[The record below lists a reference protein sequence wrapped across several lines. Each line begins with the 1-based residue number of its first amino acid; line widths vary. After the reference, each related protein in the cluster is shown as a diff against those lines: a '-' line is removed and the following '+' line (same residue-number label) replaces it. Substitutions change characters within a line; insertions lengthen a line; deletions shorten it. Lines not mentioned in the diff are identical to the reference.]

1 MNQLPTIPY
10 LTQECTKCTD
20 QAQLDSLYDQYLW
33 KNGSVT
39 AVFKTMWSLS
49 PEEKKTIGSQLG
61 EIKTHLTSLYEH
73 HSKQF
78 KIAVINKQ
86 LQSELIDIHS
96 IGEDA
101 VGWHYHLLSQVRR
114 EAEDIFGHLWF
125 AVEYGDE
132 VVTKYEN
139 FESVN
144 IPLTHPATEMH
155 DTYYLTQHDNK
166 EQNLVLRTHTST
178 MQQHAIHRYG
188 SEFKCIIP
196 GKVYRCENTDVS
208 HDTMFWQLEG
218 MVVGANIS
226 IPDFRWLMQEFFSAL
241 FKTDVSVRLRPSYF
255 PFTEPS
261 FEMDVSCTPD
271 QPELYKLSKETGR
284 LELWWAGMIHPN
296 VLREAGLDPDT
307 HRGFAF
313 GMGLTRM
320 AAIKHQIRDI
330 RYFTN
335 GDLRFAQSFSS

>member
-1 MNQLPTIPY
+1 MNQLPTLEQI
-10 LTQECTKCTD
+10 TQSYAACTT
-20 QAQLDSLYDQYLW
+20 QVQLDNVYDQYLG
-33 KNGSVT
+33 KNGSIT
-39 AVFKTMWSLS
+39 AVFKIIWSLS
-49 PEEKKTIGSQLG
+49 PEEKKTIGAQLG
-61 EIKTHLTSLYEH
+61 DLKAHITQQYEQY
-73 HSKQF
+73 SKLF
-78 KIAVINKQ
+78 KVAIINTQ

-96 IGEDA
+96 IWLDQ
-101 VGWHYHLLSQVRR
+101 VSWHYHLLTQVRR
-114 EAEDIFGHLWF
+114 EVEDIFGHLWF
-125 AVEYGDE
+125 TVEYGDE

-155 DTYYLTQHDNK
+155 DTYYLNQADARG
-166 EQNLVLRTHTST
+166 QNLVLRTHTSA
-178 MQQHAIHRYG
+178 MQQKIIQRYG

-218 MVVGANIS
+218 MVVGKWIS
-226 IPDFRWLMQEFFSAL
+226 IPDFRWLMQQIFSAL
-241 FKTDVSVRLRPSYF
+241 FQRDVTVRLRPSYF

-271 QPELYKLSKETGR
+271 QPELYKLSKETWW
-284 LELWWAGMIHPN
+284 LEIWWAGMVHPN
-296 VLREAGLDPDT
+296 VLTMAWVDPELYS
-307 HRGFAF
+307 GFAF

-335 GDLRFAQSFSS
+335 GDLRFVQSF